1 MTQPH
6 HKGPESRFQ
15 PKPPLP
21 VIDIIPAVNI
31 QSLVVIVLRLTALN
45 FLLRVVLEIS
55 TPLLAATGMF
65 PRPADDAPM
74 AIGWVLAGGLVLGA
88 IFLWALAAPFA
99 RLIAQGVPHELS
111 LDNLSL
117 ADCYSIAFLGVGT
130 VYMVGHLPG
139 VWNWSLFFARSIFHR
154 LNYPLNDPARSY
166 DIANA
171 FIPFIVGMI
180 LVWKRRN
187 WAVALAGTGTHRTV
201 ISLNEPRWTAAR
213 ETREPIK
220 ISIDAPPK

>member
-6 HKGPESRFQ
+6 HKAPESRFQ
-15 PKPPLP
+15 PNPALP
-21 VIDIIPAVNI
+21 VIDILPAVNI

-55 TPLLAATGMF
+55 TPLLAATGML
-65 PRPADDAPM
+65 PRSADDAPM
-74 AIGWVLAGGLVLGA
+74 TIGWMLAGALVLGA
-88 IFLWALAAPFA
+88 IVLWALASPLA
-99 RLIAQGVPHELS
+99 RLIARGVPHELS

-139 VWNWSLFFARSIFHR
+139 VWNWSLFFGRSILHR
-154 LNYPLNDPARSY
+154 LNYPFNDPTRSY
-166 DIANA
+166 EIANA
-171 FIPFIVGMI
+171 FIPFLVGMI
-180 LVWKRRN
+180 LVWKRRK
-187 WAVALAGTGTHRTV
+187 WAVALAGASTHRTV
-201 ISLNEPRWTAAR
+201 VSLNEPRWTAPR